1 MFSMN
6 WIGRWADRSG
16 KRRVFIIVSLA
27 AILPIL
33 LVTNLPP
40 VPLVIAVAV
49 STLLM
54 IFMSGRFV
62 PAMALMTAS
71 IEARHRGGF
80 MSINSSVQQLAAGV
94 AAWISGIILGQSAN
108 GQITHF
114 SVTGFL
120 SVTCALVCIYLSR
133 FLGARHGG
141 TEIETVAKVGAP
153 EPWQN

>member
-16 KRRVFIIVSLA
+16 KRRVFTLMSLA
-27 AILPIL
+27 SVLPIL
-33 LVTNLPP
+33 LVTNLPA
-40 VPLVIAVAV
+40 VPLVVAVAA

-54 IFMSGRFV
+54 ICMSGRFV

-80 MSINSSVQQLAAGV
+80 MSINSSVQQLAAGI
-94 AAWISGIILGQSAN
+94 AAWISGIILGQSAT

-114 SVTGFL
+114 SVTGFV
-120 SVTCALVCIYLSR
+120 SVTCALFCIYLSK
-133 FLGARHGG
+133 FLAGQAEE
-141 TEIETVAKVGAP
+141 TEIGTVAKAGGRI
-153 EPWQN
+153 